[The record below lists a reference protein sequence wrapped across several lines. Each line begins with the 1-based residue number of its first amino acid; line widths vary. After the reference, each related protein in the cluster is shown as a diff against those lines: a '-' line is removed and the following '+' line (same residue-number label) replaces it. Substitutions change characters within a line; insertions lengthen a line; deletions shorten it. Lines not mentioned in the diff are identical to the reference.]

1 MQFIPWSSKSTVRVQ
16 ANFDITKQGFSFG
29 DKSPAAPSILSQ
41 SYAVEH
47 GELSDHRFVAS
58 KGEQSTGFALQL
70 SFRLCHETG
79 GLLVCPYASAST
91 GTCMIKASERHK
103 IYNIRSA
110 LSRPTTMK
118 KGNNGVHTNE
128 QVEMKIQT
136 YQTSNMS
143 VSMKPKRAALNLL
156 KETTD
161 LVLADLERDSKFFK
175 DNPSMPL
182 PEFDKTGKWRYRLHK
197 SRRT

>member
-1 MQFIPWSSKSTVRVQ
+1 
-16 ANFDITKQGFSFG
+16 
-29 DKSPAAPSILSQ
+29 
-41 SYAVEH
+41 
-47 GELSDHRFVAS
+47 
-58 KGEQSTGFALQL
+58 
-70 SFRLCHETG
+70 
-79 GLLVCPYASAST
+79 
-91 GTCMIKASERHK
+91 
-103 IYNIRSA
+103 
-110 LSRPTTMK
+110 MK